1 MAGRPATV
9 VRPLNNQIREGVVMS
24 VSEQVAAL
32 EQAGRCVSQVRV
44 NVQQALKNLQSFSMV
59 NGKLDSDL
67 LDKHQ
72 LSCYELAFCA
82 AELAASDAVCRYAAD
97 AVTEDELA
105 ASTALAFSSEA
116 VSSVIQRLIAR
127 AGDMGLDIAELS
139 GLYADS
145 DIRELRSVY
154 GSGEFLASVGATVSE
169 RGSTRLPTLL
179 NEDKEMVRDM
189 FARFGADVVA
199 PLAEQIHRED
209 LDIPDEILQ
218 QAAELGCFG
227 ISIPERFGGLQP
239 DDRDDSLGMIV
250 VTEELSKASLGGAGS
265 LITRPEIAAK
275 ALLQG
280 GTQAQQETWLPRIA
294 SGETLCAIAITEPNY
309 GSDVASLGLKATP
322 VEGGWVLN
330 GSKTWCTFAGKASL
344 LVTMARTEPDPALG
358 HKGLSLFLVEKPA
371 TPGHRFDHRQPGGGT
386 ISGKAIATLGYRGM
400 HSYDVFFEDYFVPAD
415 HLIGE
420 EAGRGKGFYFTMAGF
435 AGGRI
440 QTAARAT
447 GVMQAAFEKALGYS
461 RERKVFG
468 SAVGD
473 YQLTRVKL
481 GRMMATLSAS
491 RQFSY
496 SVARMMDE
504 GAGQMEASLVKLFT
518 CRAAEWVTREAMQI
532 HGGMGYAEESAVSRY
547 FVDARV
553 LSIFEGAEE
562 TLALKV
568 IARNLV
574 GNA

>member
-1 MAGRPATV
+1 MSAG
-9 VRPLNNQIREGVVMS
+9 
-24 VSEQVAAL
+24 EQTAAL
-32 EQAGRCVSQVRV
+32 ELADNSISAIDVFVRQGLKSLKEFSTVDGR
-44 NVQQALKNLQSFSMV
+44 
-59 NGKLDSDL
+59 LDGEL

-72 LSCYELAFCA
+72 LSCYELAFCT
-82 AELAASDAVCRYAAD
+82 AELGAAREVCRYARD
-97 AVTEDELA
+97 AGEEDSL
-105 ASTALAFSSEA
+105 SVDTALAFTAEA
-116 VSSVIQRLIAR
+116 AASVLQRLVAR
-127 AGDMGLDIAELS
+127 ATDLGLDITELS
-139 GLYADS
+139 GLYSDS
-145 DIRELRSVY
+145 TTGVLRARY
-154 GSGEFLASVGATVSE
+154 GSAEFLAAIGAAVTE
-169 RGSTRLPTLL
+169 RGSSRLPTLL

-199 PLAEQIHRED
+199 PVAEKIHRHD
-209 LDIPDEILQ
+209 LDIPDEILN

-239 DDRDDSLGMIV
+239 DGRDDSLGMIV
-250 VTEELSKASLGGAGS
+250 VTEELSKASLGAAGS

-275 ALLQG
+275 SLLQG
-280 GTQAQQETWLPRIA
+280 GTAAQQETWLPRIA
-294 SGETLCAIAITEPNY
+294 SGESLCAIAITEPNF

-322 VEGGWVLN
+322 VDGGWVLN

-344 LVTMARTEPDPALG
+344 LLAMARTEPDPSLG

-371 TPGHRFDHRQPGGGT
+371 AAGHEFRHQQPQGGV
-386 ISGKAIATLGYRGM
+386 IQGKAIATVGYRGM

-415 HLIGE
+415 GLIGE
-420 EAGRGKGFYFTMAGF
+420 ENGRGKGFYFTMAGF

-447 GVMQAAFEKALGYS
+447 GVMQAAFEKALSYS

-468 SAVGD
+468 SPVGD
-473 YQLTRVKL
+473 YQLTQVKL
-481 GRMMATLSAS
+481 GRIMATLTAS

-496 SVARMMDE
+496 AVARMMDE
-504 GAGQMEASLVKLFT
+504 GTGQMEASLVKLFS

-532 HGGMGYAEESAVSRY
+532 HGGMGYAEETAVSRY
-547 FVDARV
+547 FLDARV

-574 GNA
+574 SNV

>member
-1 MAGRPATV
+1 M
-9 VRPLNNQIREGVVMS
+9 NID
-24 VSEQVAAL
+24 EQAAL
-32 EQAGRCVSQVRV
+32 LEIANNSVNKVEQF
-44 NVQQALKNLQSFSMV
+44 VQQGLKNIKVLCTVQ
-59 NGKLDSDL
+59 GKLDASL
-67 LDKHQ
+67 LDAHQ
-72 LSCYELAFCA
+72 LGCYELAFCT
-82 AELAASDAVCRYAAD
+82 AELVAAREICSYARGAGKND
-97 AVTEDELA
+97 PFSLD
-105 ASTALAFSSEA
+105 TALAFTAEA
-116 VSSVIQRLIAR
+116 VNSALQRLIAS
-127 AGDMGLDIAELS
+127 ATDLGLDVTEVAALH
-139 GLYADS
+139 GDS
-145 DIRELRSVY
+145 TIRTLRENY
-154 GSGEFLASVGATVSE
+154 GSAEFLAHIGAAVTE
-169 RGSTRLPTLL
+169 RGSSRLPTLL
-179 NEDKEMVRDM
+179 SDDKEMVRDM
-189 FARFGADVVA
+189 FARFGADVVV
-199 PLAEQIHRED
+199 PLAEKIHRHD
-209 LDIPDEILQ
+209 LDVPDEILGK
-218 QAAELGCFG
+218 AAELGCFG

-239 DDRDDSLGMIV
+239 DDHDDSLGMIV
-250 VTEELSKASLGGAGS
+250 VTEELSKASLGAAGS

-275 ALLQG
+275 ALLEG
-280 GTQAQQETWLPRIA
+280 GTPAQQRAWLPRIA
-294 SGETLCAIAITEPNY
+294 SGETLCAIAITEPDF

-344 LVTMARTEPDPALG
+344 LVVMARTEPDLSLG

-371 TPGHRFDHRQPGGGT
+371 AAGHEFRHQQSQGGV
-386 ISGKAIATLGYRGM
+386 IQGKAIATLGYRGM
-400 HSYDVFFEDYFVPAD
+400 HSYDVFFEDYFVAAD
-415 HLIGE
+415 RLIGE
-420 EAGRGKGFYFTMAGF
+420 EEGRGKGFYFTMAGF

-447 GVMQAAFEKALGYS
+447 GVMQAAFEKALSYS

-468 SAVGD
+468 RPVGD
-473 YQLTRVKL
+473 YQLTQVKL
-481 GRMMATLSAS
+481 GRIMATLTAA

-496 SVARMMDE
+496 AVARMMDK
-504 GAGQMEASLVKLFT
+504 GAGQMEASLVKLFS

>member
-1 MAGRPATV
+1 
-9 VRPLNNQIREGVVMS
+9 MS
-24 VSEQVAAL
+24 VGEQAAAL
-32 EQAGRCVSQVRV
+32 ELASSSVNTVEQFVR
-44 NVQQALKNLQSFSMV
+44 QGLKNLKAFATV
-59 NGKLDSDL
+59 DGRLDGDL
-67 LDKHQ
+67 LDRHQ
-72 LSCYELAFCA
+72 LGCYELAFCT
-82 AELAASDAVCRYAAD
+82 AELVAAREVCEYARKVGEDDRFAAD
-97 AVTEDELA
+97 
-105 ASTALAFSSEA
+105 TALAFTAEA
-116 VSSVIQRLIAR
+116 VSSALQRLLAR
-127 AGDMGLDIAELS
+127 ATDLGLDVAEVS
-139 GLYADS
+139 ALYGDGAIS
-145 DIRELRSVY
+145 TLRASY
-154 GSGEFLASVGATVSE
+154 GSAEFLAGIGGAVTE
-169 RGSTRLPTLL
+169 RGSSRLPTLL
-179 NEDKEMVRDM
+179 SEDKEMVRDM

-199 PLAEQIHRED
+199 PLAEKIHRHD
-209 LDIPDEILQ
+209 LDIPDDILN

-250 VTEELSKASLGGAGS
+250 VTEELSKASLGAAGS

-280 GTQAQQETWLPRIA
+280 GTPAQQETWLPQIA
-294 SGETLCAIAITEPNY
+294 SGEKLCAIAITEPNF

-322 VEGGWVLN
+322 VDGGWVLN

-344 LVTMARTEPDPALG
+344 LLAMARTEADPALG

-371 TPGHRFDHRQPGGGT
+371 AAGHEFRHQQPGGGV
-386 ISGKAIATLGYRGM
+386 IQGKAIATLGYRGM

-415 HLIGE
+415 RLIGE
-420 EAGRGKGFYFTMAGF
+420 ENGRGKGFYFTMAGF

-447 GVMQAAFEKALGYS
+447 GVMQAAFEKALSYS

-468 SAVGD
+468 NPVGD

-481 GRMMATLSAS
+481 GRIMATLTAS

-496 SVARMMDE
+496 AVARMMDE
-504 GAGQMEASLVKLFT
+504 GAGQMEASLVKLFS

-532 HGGMGYAEESAVSRY
+532 HGGMGYAEETAVSRY

>member
-1 MAGRPATV
+1 
-9 VRPLNNQIREGVVMS
+9 MS
-24 VSEQVAAL
+24 VGGRAL
-32 EQAGRCVSQVRV
+32 ALGFADSSISTVDQFVRRG
-44 NVQQALKNLQSFSMV
+44 LKNLKTFSTV
-59 NGKLDSDL
+59 DGKLDSDL

-72 LSCYELAFCA
+72 LSCYELAFCT
-82 AELAASDAVCRYAAD
+82 AELAAAREVCNYARKIGDDDSLAAD
-97 AVTEDELA
+97 TALGFTAEAITSALQRLLARATDLGLDVVELSALYDDSAINALRSQYGSAEFLARIGLAVTE
-105 ASTALAFSSEA
+105 
-116 VSSVIQRLIAR
+116 
-127 AGDMGLDIAELS
+127 
-139 GLYADS
+139 
-145 DIRELRSVY
+145 
-154 GSGEFLASVGATVSE
+154 
-169 RGSTRLPTLL
+169 RGSSRLPTLL
-179 NEDKEMVRDM
+179 SDDKEMVRDM
-189 FARFGADVVA
+189 FARFGADVVD
-199 PLAEQIHRED
+199 PLAEKIHRHD
-209 LDIPDEILQ
+209 LDIPDEILK

-250 VTEELSKASLGGAGS
+250 VTEELSKASLGAAGS

-280 GTQAQQETWLPRIA
+280 GTVAQQETWLPQIA
-294 SGETLCAIAITEPNY
+294 SGEKLCAIAITEPNF

-344 LVTMARTEPDPALG
+344 LLAMARTEKDPALG

-371 TPGHRFDHRQPGGGT
+371 AAGHEFRHQQPDGGV
-386 ISGKAIATLGYRGM
+386 IQGKAIATLGYRGM
-400 HSYDVFFEDYFVPAD
+400 HSYDVFFEDYFVPVD
-415 HLIGE
+415 RLIGE
-420 EAGRGKGFYFTMAGF
+420 ENGRGKGFYFTMAGF

-447 GVMQAAFEKALGYS
+447 GVMQAAFEKALSYS

-468 SAVGD
+468 SPVGD
-473 YQLTRVKL
+473 YQLTQVKL
-481 GRMMATLSAS
+481 GRIMATLTAS

-496 SVARMMDE
+496 AVARMMDE
-504 GAGQMEASLVKLFT
+504 GNGQMEASLVKLFS

-532 HGGMGYAEESAVSRY
+532 HGGMGYAEETAVSRY